1 MHIYLISLCDRF
13 SIKIRIAYAFYKCTG
28 VRSFYTGQLL
38 ALRRGVF
45 IVYYALEIVKLY
57 HRQNIIAA
65 RTSFRDQNNYV
76 HGELFGI
83 GLNKIFSKQI
93 VAS

>member
-1 MHIYLISLCDRF
+1 MHFINALGYVVFTR
-13 SIKIRIAYAFYKCTG
+13 G
-28 VRSFYTGQLL
+28 NL

-45 IVYYALEIVKLY
+45 MIVYYALEIVKLY